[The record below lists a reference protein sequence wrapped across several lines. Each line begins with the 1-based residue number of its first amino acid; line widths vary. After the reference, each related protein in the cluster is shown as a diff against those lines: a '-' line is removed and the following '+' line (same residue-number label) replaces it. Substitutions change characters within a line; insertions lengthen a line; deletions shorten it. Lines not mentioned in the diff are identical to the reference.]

1 MKKLNNTQSRREFIT
16 SLTLVSVAS
25 AFMFSPLAALAGW
38 EEDPSVASII
48 ASCIGIDTHNHVD
61 VPFKK
66 ETFLRQQYALGEEI
80 KKSGLAAI
88 CMTFCVD
95 RPELVNEG
103 EAYERFITSLDEMDE
118 ILKSNNLQRALNF
131 KDLQKAHKNRQ
142 PIVIQC
148 VEGGHF
154 LEGKIDRLEIAYKRG
169 LRHLGLLH
177 DNQSP
182 FPIGDIYTDPAKFG
196 GLTPFGIDVI
206 KKSNQ
211 LAILIDLAHC
221 SNEAINDAI
230 EVSTK
235 PLLVS
240 HTGLNT
246 QLGTNPEMAKRMMKR
261 LINKEQAKILADAG
275 GLVGVWNHF
284 ADTPLDYA
292 KNIRAMVDVI
302 GVEHVCIGTDTV
314 MASGEVNSDRP
325 RKTTNT
331 IWSTNKNGF
340 FYEVVN
346 AMLQIGFT
354 KNEILNIGGG
364 NYCRI
369 YDNAT
374 RK

>member
-1 MKKLNNTQSRREFIT
+1 MGKSHHTWSRREFIA
-16 SLTLVSVAS
+16 SLTLAGVTGALISNPFVAW
-25 AFMFSPLAALAGW
+25 ATQ
-38 EEDPSVASII
+38 EVDPQVASIV
-48 ASCIGIDTHNHVD
+48 SSMIGIDTHNHVD

-66 ETFLRQQYALGEEI
+66 EDFIKQKYELSEEI
-80 KKSGLAAI
+80 RKSGFAAI

-95 RPELVNEG
+95 RPNLIKEG
-103 EAYERFITSLDEMDE
+103 DAYERFLTSLDEMDE
-118 ILKSNNLQRALNF
+118 ILKTNNMSRASNLKEL
-131 KDLQKAHKNRQ
+131 LKAHKNKQ
-142 PIVIQC
+142 PTVIQS

-154 LEGKIDRLEIAYKRG
+154 LEGKIERLEIAYKRG

-182 FPIGDIYTDPAKFG
+182 FPLGDIYTDTARFG
-196 GLTPFGIDVI
+196 GLTPFGMEVI

-211 LAILIDLAHC
+211 LGILVDLAHC
-221 SNEAINDAI
+221 NNEAINDAI

-246 QLGTNPEMAKRMMKR
+246 QLGSNPEMAKGMMKR
-261 LINKEQAKILADAG
+261 LISKEQAKILANAG

-284 ADTPLDYA
+284 AETPLDYA

-314 MASGEVNSDRP
+314 MASGEVNKDRP
-325 RKTTNT
+325 RRTTNT
-331 IWSTNKNGF
+331 TWSNSKYGF
-340 FYEVVN
+340 FYEIVN
-346 AMLQIGFT
+346 AMLRTGFT
-354 KNEILNIGGG
+354 RKEIVKIGSG

-369 YDNAT
+369 FDRAT
-374 RK
+374 SI